1 MLINSLSLVALTVN
15 SPYVFWLAP
24 IAGVIAVIASLLLM
38 RKIGKM
44 SPGGPKAVEVAN
56 AIREGA
62 YAFLK
67 RQYRTIAMITVVVF
81 VLLWVALPTG
91 PLGLGTATAFL
102 VGAVASLAAGYIA
115 MDNATKANVRTVA
128 AAKDSGAEKALK
140 TAFYGGATMGMAVVG
155 FSLLGVSF
163 LFLIYGGYSAMFG
176 GSLSVTQAATLGRD
190 AASGIVGMGFGASLI
205 ALFAQL
211 GRRNLH

>member
-1 MLINSLSLVALTVN
+1 MWFVNMSLPAQLLASISLS
-15 SPYVFWLAP
+15 SPQIFWIAP
-24 IAGVIAVIASLLLM
+24 IAGIIAVVASLLLM
-38 RKIGKM
+38 FRIGKM
-44 SPGGPKAVEVAN
+44 SSGGPKTVEVGN

-67 RQYRTIAMITVVVF
+67 RQYKTIAIITIILF
-81 VLLWVALPTG
+81 AILAIAPG
-91 PLGLGTATAFL
+91 FGLKTAAAFL
-102 VGAVASLAAGYIA
+102 IGAVASLAAGYIA

-128 AAKDSGAEKALK
+128 AAKQFGAEKALK

-155 FSLLGVSF
+155 LSLLGVSI
-163 LFLIYGGYSAMFG
+163 LFLLYGGYDALFAG
-176 GSLSVTQAATLGRD
+176 ATVDAELGRN

-211 GRRNLH
+211 GG

>member
-1 MLINSLSLVALTVN
+1 MFIPLQALASLSVN
-15 SPYVFWLAP
+15 PVVFWIAP

-38 RKIGKM
+38 YRIGKM
-44 SPGGPKAVEVAN
+44 SPGGPKTVEVGN

-67 RQYRTIAMITVVVF
+67 RQYKTIAIITVVIF
-81 VLLWVALPTG
+81 ALLWVALPSG
-91 PLGLGTATAFL
+91 PYGVGTAAAFL

-128 AAKDSGAEKALK
+128 AAKDFGAEKALK

-155 FSLLGVSF
+155 LSLLGVSF
-163 LFLIYGGYSAMFG
+163 LFLLYGG
-176 GSLSVTQAATLGRD
+176 LQR
-190 AASGIVGMGFGASLI
+190 IV
-205 ALFAQL
+205 
-211 GRRNLH
+211 